1 MGNWFYLDARYVKRT
16 QKTPHGQSAGQAI
29 SKLNIRLDIFQWDA
43 CSLPLRNSSVDVF
56 VTDLPFGKRMGSK
69 FDNRKLYPSLLNEM
83 ARVCKNKN
91 GRAVLLTQDKKTM
104 SQTIGR
110 YGRFWKQ
117 TRVLGVNIGGL
128 SACVYLL
135 SRTTVPFKS
144 QIYNVPTNVSC
155 NEKEQD

>member
-1 MGNWFYLDARYVKRT
+1 MDGALNWPNSFHICGDNHPLAWSRT
-16 QKTPHGQSAGQAI
+16 LQNVQAVNR
-29 SKLNIRLDIFQWDA
+29 KLANENNSIRLDIFQWDA

-104 SQTIGR
+104 SQE
-110 YGRFWKQ
+110 
-117 TRVLGVNIGGL
+117 L
-128 SACVYLL
+128 
-135 SRTTVPFKS
+135 
-144 QIYNVPTNVSC
+144 
-155 NEKEQD
+155 